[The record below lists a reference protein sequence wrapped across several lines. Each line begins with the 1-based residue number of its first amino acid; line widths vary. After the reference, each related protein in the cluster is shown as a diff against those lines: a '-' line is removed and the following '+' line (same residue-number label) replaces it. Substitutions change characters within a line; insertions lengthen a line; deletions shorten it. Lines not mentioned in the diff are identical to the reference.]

1 MKLAGVALFAVA
13 AFIGTAAQAE
23 DLAVKIGVM
32 SDMSGLYAD
41 LGGPG
46 SVVGRQ
52 IGGGG
57 FQSRGARSEG
67 GYRHRRHA
75 EQARRRRKSGAAVV

>member
-1 MKLAGVALFAVA
+1 MKIAGVALFAA
-13 AFIGTAAQAE
+13 AVFIGTAAQAE

-46 SVVGRQ
+46 SVAAAKLAIEDFNPAAHGMKGRDRD
-52 IGGGG
+52 G
-57 FQSRGARSEG
+57 
-67 GYRHRRHA
+67 RHA
-75 EQARRRRKSGAAVV
+75 K

>member
-1 MKLAGVALFAVA
+1 MKIAGASVGRGSVFV
-13 AFIGTAAQAE
+13 GTAAHAE

-46 SVVGRQ
+46 SVAAAKLAIEGL
-52 IGGGG
+52 
-57 FQSRGARSEG
+57 QSGGARHEG
-67 GYRHRRHA
+67 RDGDGRHA
-75 EQARRRRKSGAAVV
+75 K